1 MVVWHLSKTRIERHI
16 GGMTLTPTLPA
27 YDWPQLQPGWVW
39 LCGAGP
45 GDPGLLTLHAANAL
59 RQADVVIY
67 DALVQEVILD
77 WAPQAEH
84 IFAGKRGGK
93 PSAKQRDI
101 SLQLVDL
108 ARAGKKVLR
117 LKGGDPFV
125 FGRGGEEAQTLVQ
138 HGIPVRIIP
147 GISAGIGGLAYA
159 GIPVTHRDVN
169 QSVTFVTGHDQS
181 GNTPGSLDWD
191 SISKGSQVLVIYM
204 GMKHIAQIADK
215 LLAAGRGA
223 DEPVAVVTS
232 ATTPDQHVLETTL
245 GTMVADI
252 ATSGLEPPA
261 IICVGKSVLMR
272 QVLDWQGMASGQPP
286 RNLDPLNRG
295 LPAET
300 A

>member
-1 MVVWHLSKTRIERHI
+1 MSTDIPLPSHTW
-16 GGMTLTPTLPA
+16 PTLE
-27 YDWPQLQPGWVW
+27 PGWVW

-45 GDPGLLTLHAANAL
+45 GDPGLLTLHAVNAL

-67 DALVQEVILD
+67 DALVQEEILT

-84 IFAGKRGGK
+84 IYAGKRGGK

-101 SLQLVDL
+101 SLRLVDL
-108 ARAGKKVLR
+108 ARAGKRVLR

-138 HGIPVRIIP
+138 HDIPIRIIP

-181 GNTPGSLDWD
+181 GNTPSSLDWV
-191 SISKGSQVLVIYM
+191 SISKGSQVIVIYM
-204 GMKHIAQIADK
+204 GMKHIAQIATQLMD
-215 LLAAGRGA
+215 AGRSPY
-223 DEPVAVVTS
+223 EPAAVVTT
-232 ATTPDQHVLETTL
+232 ATTDEQQVLETTL
-245 GTMVADI
+245 GTIVADI
-252 ATSGLEPPA
+252 HAAGLSPPA
-261 IICVGKSVLMR
+261 IICVGQSVLMR
-272 QVLDWQGMASGQPP
+272 QVLDWQNMALGQAP
-286 RNLDPLNRG
+286 RNLDPLGRG
-295 LPAET
+295 RPAES

>member
-1 MVVWHLSKTRIERHI
+1 
-16 GGMTLTPTLPA
+16 MTV
-27 YDWPQLQPGWVW
+27 YFI
-39 LCGAGP
+39 GAGP

-67 DALVQEVILD
+67 DALVQEAILD

-101 SLQLVDL
+101 SLRLVDL
-108 ARAGKKVLR
+108 AREGKKVLR

-181 GNTPGSLDWD
+181 GNTPGSLDWV

-204 GMKHIAQIADK
+204 GMKHIAQISAK
-215 LLAAGRGA
+215 LIAAGRPMS
-223 DEPVAVVTS
+223 EPVAVVTT
-232 ATTPDQHVLETTL
+232 ATTVDQRVLETTL
-245 GTMVADI
+245 GTIVADI
-252 ATSGLEPPA
+252 ANAGMEPPA
-261 IICVGKSVLMR
+261 IICVGQSVLMR
-272 QVLDWQGMASGQPP
+272 QVLDWQGQAAGVAP
-286 RNLDPLNRG
+286 RNMDPLGRG
-295 LPAET
+295 RPAES